1 MAFLTEAYRKEALT
15 DASEQRRREET
26 WKALNVFV
34 QQHAGWITSPPGMR
48 VRLECARGSGLPSQ
62 LAKLGF
68 KIGSA
73 GTATRT
79 GGPSG
84 FTHVDV
90 FEFQIDGR

>member
-48 VRLECARGSGLPSQ
+48 VRLECERGSALPSQ

-68 KIGSA
+68 SVGSIG
-73 GTATRT
+73 TRT
-79 GGPSG
+79 RNGGPTG
-84 FTHVDV
+84 FMPVDV
-90 FEFQIDGR
+90 FEFRIDGQ